1 MQIKRTEYVTLVNYK
16 VVVCLPYPTLLIL
29 YSTIVYTLLY
39 SPLLC
44 STALNSYLNDTAA
57 LEAVVDKFAEI
68 IQSGKPV
75 VLDRF
80 TTFSVVGHKPPPKFF
95 LFLILWEVVALTI

>member
-1 MQIKRTEYVTLVNYK
+1 MG
-16 VVVCLPYPTLLIL
+16 IL
-29 YSTIVYTLLY
+29 KEGLTI
-39 SPLLC
+39 S
-44 STALNSYLNDTAA
+44 ALNGISDEAVIHLYLHCSGLDKDFIFNPIGEDARRLKHFYWNAA

-95 LFLILWEVVALTI
+95 LF